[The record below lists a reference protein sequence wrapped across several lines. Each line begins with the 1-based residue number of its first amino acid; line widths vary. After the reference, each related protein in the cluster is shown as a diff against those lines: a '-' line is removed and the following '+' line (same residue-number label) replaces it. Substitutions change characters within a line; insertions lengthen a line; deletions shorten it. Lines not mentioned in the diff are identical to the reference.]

1 MKKIKDNIL
10 SDNDTRN
17 KLLDTAFL
25 EVYKKGY
32 HGASVNAILKEA
44 GVPKGSLYHF
54 FPSKKE
60 LVLSVV
66 KERIIPKM
74 EQFFDFTLNDGESVT
89 QSLERVFEK
98 MKVHNLLIQNGCP
111 LHRLI
116 VEMAPLDSKFEKVL
130 NEAFN
135 HFVKNLSALFAKGI
149 ERGEYISFNTDMMA
163 RFFITSIWGELSLSP
178 SLSSLETFNA
188 HTKSLLNHIKQYEIA

>member
-1 MKKIKDNIL
+1 MKMKDNL
-10 SDNDTRN
+10 LQDNDTRN

-74 EQFFDFTLNDGESVT
+74 EEFFDFTLNDGESVT
-89 QSLERVFEK
+89 QCLERVFEK
-98 MKVHNLLIQNGCP
+98 MKSHDLLIQNGCP

-135 HFVKNLSALFAKGI
+135 HFVENLSTLFAQGI
-149 ERGEYISFNTDMMA
+149 EKGEFKSFDTDKMA
-163 RFFITSIWGELSLSP
+163 RFFITSTWGELSLSL
-178 SLSSLETFNA
+178 SLSSLESFDA
-188 HTKSLLNHIKQYEIA
+188 HIKSLLDHMKLYKTLQ